1 MAADQTKRVPGT
13 LIVAGIGATAPFEA
27 LLADLGGIPER
38 LILIEPTET
47 PGGAQAQGLAGLD
60 GVELI
65 DGVLAEAAGPVELVR
80 YNLPGLR
87 GLQAPTEALRTLFPG
102 LKERARIPT
111 RTVAPAEAF
120 GDPAALPAPLR
131 LRIDLPGAEPAIL
144 HALDETGALEAVEM
158 VSIRCAAETPFEGGQ
173 DRAQLQSWLG
183 ERDIRL
189 DHANEDDPDWPEL
202 RLSADPAARRI
213 AALEAE
219 LAEAQTARATLES
232 DLARAREEAAAEI
245 EKLRK
250 DLDEAHA
257 KAEAEAEKLRDELSR
272 TTAQLKARET
282 ELSETAG
289 KLKAEAA
296 GRAEAEQS
304 LKETRTA
311 LDEARKQAEAR
322 QAELAEAQTARA
334 TLESDLARARE
345 EAAAEIEKLRK
356 DLDEAHAKAEAE
368 AEKLRDE
375 LSRTTAQLKARE
387 TELSETAG
395 KLKAEAAGR
404 AEAEQSLKET
414 RTALEEARKQAEARQ
429 AELAETEAARATL
442 ESDLARAREE
452 AETQAARLKEQETAC
467 TQAYKE
473 RDKAFADLGLAM
485 RMQGLM
491 QSDLDDLRDRYRQ
504 SEETRATQEE
514 LLRKLTPRLQDA
526 ARQLRQ
532 LQLEAAPDAAPEAL
546 PATRTAT
553 KTKSRATATRKRTTR
568 KKTANG
574 K

>member
-311 LDEARKQAEAR
+311 L
-322 QAELAEAQTARA
+322 
-334 TLESDLARARE
+334 
-345 EAAAEIEKLRK
+345 
-356 DLDEAHAKAEAE
+356 
-368 AEKLRDE
+368 
-375 LSRTTAQLKARE
+375 
-387 TELSETAG
+387 
-395 KLKAEAAGR
+395 
-404 AEAEQSLKET
+404 
-414 RTALEEARKQAEARQ
+414 EEARKQAEARQ